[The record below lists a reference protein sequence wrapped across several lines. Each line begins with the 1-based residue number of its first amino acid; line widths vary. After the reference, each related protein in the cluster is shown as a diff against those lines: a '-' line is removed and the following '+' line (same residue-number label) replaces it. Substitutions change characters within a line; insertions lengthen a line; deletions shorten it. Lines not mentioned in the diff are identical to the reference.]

1 MKVSRVLGL
10 ILAMAL
16 ACAAIIWAVSSL
28 NDLWSAGVDYSEHH
42 EATVALCRMIA
53 LSVLSLGLGLTGARI
68 PSSRPLREVWAPLAA
83 LALPVLIALGAEL
96 IFANEIFFSLFDPK
110 GFPVHPTEPVVFP
123 EAGWQ
128 SMASVLLSSLIMLL
142 VFGWMWWSLRL
153 KSASSRRSLG
163 TPPEPIN

>member
-1 MKVSRVLGL
+1 MRASRVMGL
-10 ILAMAL
+10 ILIMAL
-16 ACAAIIWAVSSL
+16 ACAAIIWAISSL
-28 NDLWSAGVDYSEHH
+28 NDLWSASADYGEHH

-53 LSVLSLGLGLTGARI
+53 LSILSLGLGLTGARI
-68 PSSRPLREVWAPLAA
+68 PSSHSFGQVLAPLAA
-83 LALPVLIALGAEL
+83 LALPVLIALGTEL

-128 SMASVLLSSLIMLL
+128 SMPSVLLSSLIMFL
-142 VFGWMWWSLRL
+142 VFGWMWWRLRL

-163 TPPEPIN
+163 APPEPIN